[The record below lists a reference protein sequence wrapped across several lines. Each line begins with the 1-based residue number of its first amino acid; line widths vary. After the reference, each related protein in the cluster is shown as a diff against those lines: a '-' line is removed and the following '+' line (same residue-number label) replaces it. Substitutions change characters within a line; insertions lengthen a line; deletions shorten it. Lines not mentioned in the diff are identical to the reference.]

1 MRNIMQAAFK
11 KATEGRRCLP
21 AHVFALGV
29 RILNSL
35 DRAARNES
43 RFPRKPF
50 TTNLSFKTYNQL
62 KSQGIVS

>member
-1 MRNIMQAAFK
+1 MRNIMQSAFQTAIHK
-11 KATEGRRCLP
+11 VPNHAIP
-21 AHVFALGV
+21 LGV
-29 RILNSL
+29 RVCNAL